1 MIFTRRIARELA
13 LKALFQKDVGKQP
26 LDEIFPG
33 IMEQIRYIVI
43 EPIQQIS
50 KHDQHIIRDLSRS
63 KTENPEISPETR
75 RLIRQSATL
84 MIKSMQQLVSQA
96 ETIICRMVDVHPAIS
111 LAQGREELETLIE
124 ETNVRITKLSRK
136 NTPFADIL
144 AESAEQAY
152 HATQRLLSAFDKHAE
167 DAIQIAEFTREL
179 VFGTRKMRREIDRV
193 LSMNATGWTLAR
205 QAAVDRNILRI
216 ATYEILYMK
225 DIPIAATINEAIE
238 LAKKYSTEESGRFVN
253 GVLGALGPRL
263 LNNADESLPKV

>member
-26 LDEIFPG
+26 LEEIFSG
-33 IMEQIRYIVI
+33 IMEQIRFIVI

-50 KHDQHIIRDLSRS
+50 TRDQNIIYDQSRS
-63 KTENPEISPETR
+63 KTDNPEISPETR
-75 RLIRQSATL
+75 RLIRQSATM
-84 MIKSMQQLVSQA
+84 MIKSMQQLRAQTESVIS
-96 ETIICRMVDVHPAIS
+96 RMVDVHPAIS
-111 LAQGREELETLIE
+111 QAQGREELETLIE
-124 ETNVRITKLSRK
+124 DTKARITKLSQK
-136 NTPFADIL
+136 NTPFAVIL
-144 AESAEQAY
+144 TESADQAY
-152 HATQRLLSAFDKHAE
+152 HATQHLLSAFDKHAD

-216 ATYEILYMK
+216 AAYEILYMK

-263 LNNADESLPKV
+263 LNGADESLPKV